1 MDETTRWSSDVWLM
15 DEHYVTE
22 GDYGLH
28 SSLGMHTGHEGQTTW
43 QVKLYN
49 VYRIQS
55 SNGHRNSIGGVG
67 VIYSHACHPDN
78 QLPPLHYDHDLP
90 TKILARFSGSRAS

>member
-1 MDETTRWSSDVWLM
+1 
-15 DEHYVTE
+15 
-22 GDYGLH
+22 
-28 SSLGMHTGHEGQTTW
+28 MHTGHEGQTTW
-43 QVKLYN
+43 QVELYN

-78 QLPPLHYDHDLP
+78 QLLLSPYTGLP
-90 TKILARFSGSRAS
+90 TDEYLG